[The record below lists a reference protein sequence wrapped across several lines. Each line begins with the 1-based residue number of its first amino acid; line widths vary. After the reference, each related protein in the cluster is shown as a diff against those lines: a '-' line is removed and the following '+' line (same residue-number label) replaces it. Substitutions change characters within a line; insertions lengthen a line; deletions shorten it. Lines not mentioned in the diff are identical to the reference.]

1 MNQRPVPAPEQP
13 TAGKSPW
20 AETKEKIL
28 DAAERLFAERG
39 IEATSIRDI
48 IGVAEVNLGA
58 VNYHFGTK
66 QELAAAV
73 FGRRLE
79 PLNQRR
85 LALLVEAEQNAGGR
99 PPKLETLIEAMVR
112 PVVEGSFAAGKRNL
126 AFMRLMGRSHG
137 APGGE
142 IERLIRAQF
151 GEVMSRFASALQ
163 RALPGIPREELVWRI
178 RFMFG
183 AVHHALL
190 ACGREDSASI
200 HPRQKLDAEGLVRRL
215 VAFTAAGIKTPFPG
229 NR

>member
-1 MNQRPVPAPEQP
+1 MNQKPVPAPAPGE
-13 TAGKSPW
+13 SPQ
-20 AETKEKIL
+20 AETKSKIL
-28 DAAERLFAERG
+28 DAAERLFAGRG

-48 IGVAEVNLGA
+48 IGAAEVNLGA
-58 VNYHFGTK
+58 VNYHFGGK
-66 QELAAAV
+66 RDLAAAV
-73 FGRRLE
+73 FSRRLE

-85 LALLVEAEQNAGGR
+85 LALLAAAEQNAGGR
-99 PPKLETLIEAMVR
+99 APKLETLIEAMVR

-151 GEVMSRFASALQ
+151 GEVMSRFAAALQ
-163 RALPGIPREELVWRI
+163 RALPGIPREELVWRV

-183 AVHHALL
+183 AMHHALL

-200 HPRQKLDAEGLVRRL
+200 HPRQKLEAEGLVRRL
-215 VAFTAAGIKTPFPG
+215 VAFAAAGMKTPAPR